1 MCNGNC
7 VGSSQPAR
15 LWGCSCDYIR
25 LACTRLQQPSWES
38 LCQRGVAADWLCT
51 CLFCIARFIS
61 VHMHALPTLSSSRLP
76 NSSTAEESS
85 QLLLDCPSPRSE
97 PPSSCPI
104 ASHRASRCPLL
115 HMSTLQVDLSA
126 AAATKHPLQSSPKAA
141 TWTVSR
147 LSGGPHLI
155 GSTRTACMTTQAPS
169 DHTI

>member
-1 MCNGNC
+1 MGAVSLHAFGGAVVTISGSHAQGFNSRPGNPCVNGGLLRTGFAL
-7 VGSSQPAR
+7 VYFAPHASSASTCMRYPRYPALAYQTRPR
-15 LWGCSCDYIR
+15 LKSRHSC
-25 LACTRLQQPSWES
+25 
-38 LCQRGVAADWLCT
+38 
-51 CLFCIARFIS
+51 
-61 VHMHALPTLSSSRLP
+61 
-76 NSSTAEESS
+76 
-85 QLLLDCPSPRSE
+85 LDCPSPRSE